1 MKKTFYGLAILGL
14 LATACKERGG
24 PGQMPPQP
32 TPPPVSEEKAVQ
44 FEPAPSNLGPLDS
57 IKELDRKVESYKTGP
72 NITPEDLE
80 ANKKLKQQIIRG
92 TFDIFELCKLALD
105 VHWNEIS
112 ADQQISFSNLMTSL
126 LEKKAILSKEQVKG
140 SSKPYRIVYKEE
152 KFLNPEKSQAVVA
165 TKLFVPSE
173 KIDLNINYKLLLSSR
188 GWQIFDVIVDD
199 ASLVE
204 NYKFQFDTIIRK
216 YGFPELV
223 SRMEKKL
230 KEMD

>member
-1 MKKTFYGLAILGL
+1 MKKLVYGFLAAVVLIPG
-14 LATACKERGG
+14 CGERKME
-24 PGQMPPQP
+24 PPLQPQP
-32 TPPPVSEEKAVQ
+32 PAKTVSEPPLPVS
-44 FEPAPSNLGPLDS
+44 SLGPLDS

-72 NITPEDLE
+72 NVTPGDLE
-80 ANKKLKQQIIRG
+80 ANKKLKQEIIRG
-92 TFDIFELCKLALD
+92 TFDIYELCKLALD

-112 ADQQISFSNLMTSL
+112 ADQQTSFSNLMTSL

-140 SSKPYRIVYKEE
+140 TAKPYRIVYKEE
-152 KFLNPEKSQAVVA
+152 KFLNAEKSQAVVM

-173 KIDLNINYKLLLSSR
+173 KIDLNINYKLITSSR

-216 YGFPELV
+216 YGFQELTT
-223 SRMEKKL
+223 RMEKKL

>member
-1 MKKTFYGLAILGL
+1 MKKIICGFLAVGLFAGG
-14 LATACKERGG
+14 CGERKVSA
-24 PGQMPPQP
+24 PPQ
-32 TPPPVSEEKAVQ
+32 TQIPPPTETVAEQ
-44 FEPAPSNLGPLDS
+44 PIPASSLGPLDS
-57 IKELDRKVESYKTGP
+57 IKELDRKVEAYKTGP
-72 NITPEDLE
+72 HVTPEDLE

-92 TFDIFELCKLALD
+92 TFDIYELCKLALD

-112 ADQQISFSNLMTSL
+112 ADQQSSFSSLMTSL

-140 SSKPYRIVYKEE
+140 SAKPYRVVYKEE
-152 KFLNPEKSQAVVA
+152 KFLNSEKSQAMVA

-173 KIDLNINYKLLLSSR
+173 KIDLNINYKLLLSPR
-188 GWQIFDVIVDD
+188 GWQIFDVIVDE

-216 YGFPELV
+216 YSFQELV
-223 SRMEKKL
+223 ARMEKKL